1 VVPFAAVARFAAVAA
16 KFCGRG
22 PFCGGGPGGGP
33 FCGHGPFCGGGRK
46 SKNLLSMISDSVSVS
61 AVSVSAVSSSTTR
74 ACPAKHWFGSVASSA
89 TAFVVPRSI
98 VLITVCSLKIDYLN
112 HF

>member
-22 PFCGGGPGGGP
+22 PFCGGGPGG
-33 FCGHGPFCGGGRK
+33 GPFCGGGRK